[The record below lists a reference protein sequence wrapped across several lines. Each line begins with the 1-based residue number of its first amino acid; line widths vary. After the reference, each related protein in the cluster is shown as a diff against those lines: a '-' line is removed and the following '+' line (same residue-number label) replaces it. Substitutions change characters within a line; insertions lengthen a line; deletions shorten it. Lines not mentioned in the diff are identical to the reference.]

1 MIQKTDFYRPQPP
14 LGGTQMLQNPFYLF
28 FTACLGLFF
37 WAGYRRIFS
46 EVPYR
51 HSLWSFL
58 GEECAPGQRRA
69 IVRAL
74 LAGLP
79 GDSGAMAWILTMAAL
94 CLGGAGALFWYLV
107 FSLLWLHPLGALAGL
122 WRYYQPGCGGRV
134 ELSALLEGILC
145 RKRARAR
152 PGLGR
157 LLRWLQTLA
166 LCGMLPL
173 LFRILASPSAPAR
186 GAELL
191 PWLVVLLALWLLCRL
206 VGERGETVLSLL
218 FLLLL
223 AAALQAGGA
232 AGCGGALL
240 RTLSAREEGPS
251 FAHPAQAAFYEEL
264 RGLLQLTVQLALGL
278 LFLCA
283 RLVPEDNRWPQTC
296 LWAFLCLFGL
306 LWLGRV
312 VRALARPE
320 GRRCGLLCLGLV
332 GAAVWDIWK
341 GTVLLPGL
349 SGGAAGL
356 ASLALAGLLL
366 FDSNWYFLLLEHY
379 RDVHIWHVT
388 PHPDL
393 MQTEMERK
401 NM

>member
-1 MIQKTDFYRPQPP
+1 MPLTGAASCSPCPGRGWRPP
-14 LGGTQMLQNPFYLF
+14 
-28 FTACLGLFF
+28 
-37 WAGYRRIFS
+37 S
-46 EVPYR
+46 
-51 HSLWSFL
+51 
-58 GEECAPGQRRA
+58 
-69 IVRAL
+69 
-74 LAGLP
+74 
-79 GDSGAMAWILTMAAL
+79 
-94 CLGGAGALFWYLV
+94 
-107 FSLLWLHPLGALAGL
+107 
-122 WRYYQPGCGGRV
+122 
-134 ELSALLEGILC
+134 
-145 RKRARAR
+145 R
-152 PGLGR
+152 PG
-157 LLRWLQTLA
+157 
-166 LCGMLPL
+166 
-173 LFRILASPSAPAR
+173 
-186 GAELL
+186 
-191 PWLVVLLALWLLCRL
+191 
-206 VGERGETVLSLL
+206 ER
-218 FLLLL
+218 
-223 AAALQAGGA
+223 

-332 GAAVWDIWK
+332 GAAAVWDIWK
-341 GTVLLPGL
+341 GTALLPGL

>member
-1 MIQKTDFYRPQPP
+1 
-14 LGGTQMLQNPFYLF
+14 MLQNPFYLF

-37 WAGYRRIFS
+37 WAGYRRIFA

-79 GDSGAMAWILTMAAL
+79 GDSGTMAWILTMAAL
-94 CLGGAGALFWYLV
+94 SLGGAGALFWYLV

-186 GAELL
+186 GAGLL

-218 FLLLL
+218 FLLLLAAALLGNLPNLIPAVKLVLLDAFDRSRFLFSLSGAGL

-306 LWLGRV
+306 LWLGRA

-320 GRRCGLLCLGLV
+320 GRRCGLL
-332 GAAVWDIWK
+332 
-341 GTVLLPGL
+341 
-349 SGGAAGL
+349 
-356 ASLALAGLLL
+356 
-366 FDSNWYFLLLEHY
+366 
-379 RDVHIWHVT
+379 
-388 PHPDL
+388 
-393 MQTEMERK
+393 
-401 NM
+401 

>member
-1 MIQKTDFYRPQPP
+1 
-14 LGGTQMLQNPFYLF
+14 MLQNPFYLF

-37 WAGYRRIFS
+37 WAGYRRIFA

-122 WRYYQPGCGGRV
+122 WCYYQPGCGGRV

-145 RKRARAR
+145 RKRA
-152 PGLGR
+152 
-157 LLRWLQTLA
+157 
-166 LCGMLPL
+166 
-173 LFRILASPSAPAR
+173 SPSAPAR
-186 GAELL
+186 GAGLL

-218 FLLLL
+218 FLLLLAAALLGNLPNLIPAVKLVLLDAFDRSRFLFSLSGAGL

-306 LWLGRV
+306 LWLGRA

-332 GAAVWDIWK
+332 GAAAVWDIWK
-341 GTVLLPGL
+341 GTALLPGL

>member
-1 MIQKTDFYRPQPP
+1 M
-14 LGGTQMLQNPFYLF
+14 
-28 FTACLGLFF
+28 
-37 WAGYRRIFS
+37 
-46 EVPYR
+46 
-51 HSLWSFL
+51 
-58 GEECAPGQRRA
+58 QRNWYA
-69 IVRAL
+69 IAILLLLAAAL
-74 LAGLP
+74 LGNLP
-79 GDSGAMAWILTMAAL
+79 NLIPAVKLVLLDAFDRSRFLFSLSGA
-94 CLGGAGALFWYLV
+94 G
-107 FSLLWLHPLGALAGL
+107 
-122 WRYYQPGCGGRV
+122 
-134 ELSALLEGILC
+134 
-145 RKRARAR
+145 
-152 PGLGR
+152 
-157 LLRWLQTLA
+157 
-166 LCGMLPL
+166 
-173 LFRILASPSAPAR
+173 
-186 GAELL
+186 
-191 PWLVVLLALWLLCRL
+191 
-206 VGERGETVLSLL
+206 
-218 FLLLL
+218 L

-332 GAAVWDIWK
+332 GAAAVWDIWK
-341 GTVLLPGL
+341 GTALLPGL

-401 NM
+401 NMLFFT

>member
-1 MIQKTDFYRPQPP
+1 MPIRPRPP
-14 LGGTQMLQNPFYLF
+14 STRS
-28 FTACLGLFF
+28 C
-37 WAGYRRIFS
+37 
-46 EVPYR
+46 
-51 HSLWSFL
+51 
-58 GEECAPGQRRA
+58 
-69 IVRAL
+69 
-74 LAGLP
+74 
-79 GDSGAMAWILTMAAL
+79 
-94 CLGGAGALFWYLV
+94 
-107 FSLLWLHPLGALAGL
+107 
-122 WRYYQPGCGGRV
+122 
-134 ELSALLEGILC
+134 
-145 RKRARAR
+145 
-152 PGLGR
+152 
-157 LLRWLQTLA
+157 
-166 LCGMLPL
+166 
-173 LFRILASPSAPAR
+173 
-186 GAELL
+186 
-191 PWLVVLLALWLLCRL
+191 
-206 VGERGETVLSLL
+206 
-218 FLLLL
+218 
-223 AAALQAGGA
+223 
-232 AGCGGALL
+232 AGCCN
-240 RTLSAREEGPS
+240 
-251 FAHPAQAAFYEEL
+251 
-264 RGLLQLTVQLALGL
+264 TVQLALGL

-332 GAAVWDIWK
+332 GAAAVWDIWK
-341 GTVLLPGL
+341 GTALLPGL